1 MVEQRSPKPPVVG
14 SSPSSPAT
22 NFWKR
27 IFRMNKIKKY
37 IQEAKIEIEK
47 VIFPTKNE
55 IKQSFMSVFV
65 VVAVISLFLSGV
77 DLIMSA
83 ILKSVL

>member
-1 MVEQRSPKPPVVG
+1 MD
-14 SSPSSPAT
+14 
-22 NFWKR
+22 
-27 IFRMNKIKKY
+27 KIIKY
-37 IQEAKIEIEK
+37 IKDARVEIEK

-55 IKQSFMSVFV
+55 IKQSFIAVFV
-65 VVAVISLFLSGV
+65 VVAVVSLFLSGV

>member
-1 MVEQRSPKPPVVG
+1 MVERRSPKPFVVG

-27 IFRMNKIKKY
+27 VIMDKFIEYIKD
-37 IQEAKIEIEK
+37 AKIEIQK
-47 VIFPTKNE
+47 VIFPTNRE
-55 IKQSFMSVFV
+55 IKQSFISVFAV
-65 VVAVISLFLSGV
+65 VTVVSLFLS
-77 DLIMSA
+77 LIDVVMSS

>member
-1 MVEQRSPKPPVVG
+1 MVERRSPKPFVVG

-27 IFRMNKIKKY
+27 IKMDKIKKY
-37 IQEAKIEIEK
+37 LRDARVEIEK
-47 VIFPTKNE
+47 VIFPTKDE
-55 IKQSFMSVFV
+55 IKQSFISVFV
-65 VVAVISLFLSGV
+65 VVTVVSLFLSV
-77 DLIMSA
+77 IDLIMSS

>member
-1 MVEQRSPKPPVVG
+1 MD
-14 SSPSSPAT
+14 
-22 NFWKR
+22 
-27 IFRMNKIKKY
+27 KIKKY
-37 IQEAKIEIEK
+37 LKDARVEIEK

-55 IKQSFMSVFV
+55 IKQSFISVFV
-65 VVAVISLFLSGV
+65 VVTVISLFLSGV